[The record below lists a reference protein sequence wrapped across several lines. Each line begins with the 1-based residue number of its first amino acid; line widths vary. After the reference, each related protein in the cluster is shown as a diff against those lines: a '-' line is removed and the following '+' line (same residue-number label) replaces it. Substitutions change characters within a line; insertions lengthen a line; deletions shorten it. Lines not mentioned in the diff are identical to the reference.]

1 MSGPNFDAAA
11 ETRLRRSLAQKSEE
25 CASLEGLQRQL
36 QTALREAVGRAD
48 AAETALAAASGRAST
63 AERDLGEASAA
74 VEELAHQLE
83 AEHDGAQTARAAADA
98 ATRRA
103 DAAEARAEAAEAAA
117 RDNAARA
124 MRAEARAATA
134 ELQLEKATASVKAR
148 PFRSILAAN
157 HAPWI
162 ALCAALCEE
171 KCQSLTVANCAPCLP
186 WPCAVAFGG
195 ERHAGAQAVR

>member
-1 MSGPNFDAAA
+1 MSAPNFDAAA

-148 PFRSILAAN
+148 
-157 HAPWI
+157 
-162 ALCAALCEE
+162 AL
-171 KCQSLTVANCAPCLP
+171 S
-186 WPCAVAFGG
+186 
-195 ERHAGAQAVR
+195 